1 MNKYKLLQLTAL
13 AVEFIT
19 LLVRGYNR
27 AVAPL
32 SDGALRVNGV
42 VMLAAAAVLV
52 FASVRLVVGRQ
63 AK

>member
-13 AVEFIT
+13 AVAFIT

-32 SDGALRVNGV
+32 ADFTLRVNGV
-42 VMLAAAAVLV
+42 IMLAACGVMI
-52 FASVRLVVGRQ
+52 FASVRLALGKR
-63 AK
+63 